1 MRIDNPISDNAIIT
15 GSFTGSFKGDGSQL
29 TGIEHPSIP
38 AGVVSG
44 SGQIVLSDTV
54 GYSAL
59 DGRVTSV
66 EGDVSAILAASSA
79 DKDSFAEI
87 VTLINSVDTDNDQA
101 FAGYVTSND
110 AAVLAN
116 TTKLAGIEEGATGDQ
131 TAEEILTALKTVDG
145 AGSGLD
151 ADLLDGQSS
160 SYYATAAAVAAN
172 TQALADLD
180 LTYASD
186 ADVSTVQSNIDSEAS
201 TRAAAD
207 TLLQANIDAEA
218 ATRAVADSAL
228 QANIDAE
235 ESARIAADTLL
246 QANIDAEEVARIAA
260 DGVLDGK
267 ITTEKG
273 RIDAILSASSADKDS
288 FAEIVSLIN
297 TVDTANDQ
305 AFAGYVVSNNAAVAN
320 NATDIS
326 AEEIA
331 RISDVAAINSKLDGI
346 ESGATA
352 DQTPAE
358 ILAAIKTV
366 DGAGSGLDADLL
378 DGQSSAY
385 YATAT
390 AVAANTSKLSGIEA
404 GATGDQTGAEIKAL
418 YEAEADTN
426 AFTDAAS
433 AKLAGIEAGA
443 TGDQTAAEILTALKT
458 VDGTGSG
465 LDADLLDGQSSA
477 YYATAASVSSNTT
490 AIAANTSKLSGI
502 EAGATGDQTAA
513 EILTALKTVDGAGSG
528 LDADL
533 LDGQSSAY
541 YATAAAVSSNTTA
554 IATNA
559 SGIAA
564 NASAIATINA
574 KDPVLTVTGDA
585 SGTATFTNLG
595 NASMTLTIADDSH
608 NHTIANVDGLQS
620 ALDAKATPADVTTA
634 VNNLINGAGTAYDT
648 LKELGDAITANDS
661 DISTILTTQAGLQS
675 QINGKQAAGTY
686 NTIIGTDTDVNT
698 SGATIIDNIYMTDGV
713 ITSHGTRVLTLGDLG
728 YTGATNANYIT
739 NNNQLANG
747 AGYITSYTDTNTT
760 YSAGAGLSLVGTV
773 FSHTDTSAQGSVN
786 NSGRTYIQD
795 ITLDGFGHVT
805 GIASATET
813 VVNTDTNTTYSAGNG
828 LSLSGTTFLMSGTY
842 SGNFTATGD
851 ITAYSDSRLKK
862 DVKTIEGALDKTK
875 ALRGVE
881 FTRISD
887 DAKSIGVI
895 AQELEAVLPELVLT
909 DDEGMKSVNYAQITG
924 LLIEAVKELSA
935 KVDELSK

>member
-87 VTLINSVDTDNDQA
+87 VTLINSVDT
-101 FAGYVTSND
+101 
-110 AAVLAN
+110 
-116 TTKLAGIEEGATGDQ
+116 
-131 TAEEILTALKTVDG
+131 
-145 AGSGLD
+145 
-151 ADLLDGQSS
+151 
-160 SYYATAAAVAAN
+160 
-172 TQALADLD
+172 
-180 LTYASD
+180 
-186 ADVSTVQSNIDSEAS
+186 
-201 TRAAAD
+201 
-207 TLLQANIDAEA
+207 
-218 ATRAVADSAL
+218 
-228 QANIDAE
+228 
-235 ESARIAADTLL
+235 
-246 QANIDAEEVARIAA
+246 
-260 DGVLDGK
+260 
-267 ITTEKG
+267 
-273 RIDAILSASSADKDS
+273 
-288 FAEIVSLIN
+288 
-297 TVDTANDQ
+297 ANDD
-305 AFAGYVVSNNAAVAN
+305 ALAGYVVSNNAAVAQ
-320 NATDIS
+320 NAAAIAS
-326 AEEIA
+326 EETA

-352 DQTPAE
+352 DQTP
-358 ILAAIKTV
+358 
-366 DGAGSGLDADLL
+366 
-378 DGQSSAY
+378 
-385 YATAT
+385 
-390 AVAANTSKLSGIEA
+390 
-404 GATGDQTGAEIKAL
+404 
-418 YEAEADTN
+418 
-426 AFTDAAS
+426 
-433 AKLAGIEAGA
+433 
-443 TGDQTAAEILTALKT
+443 
-458 VDGTGSG
+458 
-465 LDADLLDGQSSA
+465 
-477 YYATAASVSSNTT
+477 
-490 AIAANTSKLSGI
+490 
-502 EAGATGDQTAA
+502 A

-541 YATAAAVSSNTTA
+541 YATAAAVAANTQALADLDLTYASDADVSAVAADVAVNTADIATNASNIASNSAAISANTSKLDGIEAGATGDQTGAEIKALYEAEANTNEFSDAEKSKLAGIEAGATGDQSAAEILAAIKTVDGAGSGLDADLLDGQSSAYYATSAAVAQNTSD

-595 NASMTLTIADDSH
+595 NASLTLTIADDSH

-620 ALDAKATPADVTTA
+620 ALDSKATPADVTTA

-686 NTIIGTDTDVNT
+686 NTIIGTDVDIDT
-698 SGATIIDNIYMTDGV
+698 SGATIIDNLYMTDGV
-713 ITSHGTRVLTLGDLG
+713 ITSHGTRTLTLADLG

-739 NNNQLANG
+739 NNNQLTNG
-747 AGYITSYTDTNTT
+747 AGYITSYVNTT
-760 YSAGAGLSLVGTV
+760 YGAGSGLNLSGTT
-773 FSHTDTSAQGSVN
+773 FSHADTSAQGSVN

-875 ALRGVE
+875 SLRGVE

-895 AQELEAVLPELVLT
+895 AQELEAVLPQLVLT

-935 KVDELSK
+935 KVD